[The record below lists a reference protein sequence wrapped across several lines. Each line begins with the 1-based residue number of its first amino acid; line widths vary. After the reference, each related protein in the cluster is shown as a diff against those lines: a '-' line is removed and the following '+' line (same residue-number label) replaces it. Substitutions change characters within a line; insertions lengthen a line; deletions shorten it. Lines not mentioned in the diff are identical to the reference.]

1 MTQYDL
7 VGIGNA
13 LVDIVTQSDDAFLA
27 KHGLAKG
34 GMMLIDPDRAAHLYS
49 ELAAAKESSGGSCGN
64 TMAGFVSLGG
74 AGAYIGKVRNDQ
86 FGDVFRHDMN
96 AIGVSFTTP
105 AVDLGPGTG
114 LCLVMVTPDAQRTM
128 CTFLGA
134 AADLTVAD
142 IEADVVKAAQ
152 VTYLEGY
159 LFDPPAA
166 QQAFVAAAE
175 LAHSADRKVAMTLS
189 DSFCVERHR
198 DAFRAMVEDHVD
210 VLFANETEILTLYE
224 VDKFDDALQA
234 VRGHCE
240 VACLTRSEKG
250 SVVLSGVD
258 MHVIDAEPVD
268 SVLDTTGAGD
278 LFAAGFL
285 YGYTHGRSLAESARI
300 GSVASAEVIGHY
312 GARPETDLAALV
324 KQRLG

>member
-49 ELAAAKESSGGSCGN
+49 ELATAKESSGGSCGN

-198 DAFRAMVEDHVD
+198 DAFRAMVEDHID
-210 VLFANETEILTLYE
+210 ILFANETEILTLYE

-240 VACLTRSEKG
+240 VACLTRGEKG
-250 SVVLSGVD
+250 SVVLSGEDV
-258 MHVIDAEPVD
+258 HVIDSEPVD

-285 YGYTHGRSLAESARI
+285 YGYTHGRSLAESAQI

-312 GARPETDLAALV
+312 GARPETELAALV

>member
-64 TMAGFVSLGG
+64 TMAGFASLGG

-86 FGDVFRHDMN
+86 FGDVFRQDMN

-198 DAFRAMVEDHVD
+198 DAFRAMVEDHID
-210 VLFANETEILTLYE
+210 ILFANETEILTLYE

-250 SVVLSGVD
+250 SVVLSGED
-258 MHVIDAEPVD
+258 AHIIDSEPVD

>member
-258 MHVIDAEPVD
+258 VHVIDAEPVD

>member
-13 LVDIVTQSDDAFLA
+13 LVDIVTQTDDAFLA
-27 KHGLAKG
+27 KHELAKG
-34 GMMLIDPDRAAHLYS
+34 GMMLIDPDRAAFLYS
-49 ELAAAKESSGGSCGN
+49 EMGAARETSGGSCGN
-64 TMAGFVSLGG
+64 TMAGFASLGG
-74 AGAYIGKVRNDQ
+74 AGAYIGKVRDDQ
-86 FGDVFRHDMN
+86 FGGVFRHDMN

-114 LCLVMVTPDAQRTM
+114 LCLVLVTPDAQRTM
-128 CTFLGA
+128 CTYLGA

-166 QQAFVAAAE
+166 QQAFIAAAE
-175 LAHSADRKVAMTLS
+175 IAHDAGRKVAITLS

-198 DAFRAMVEDHVD
+198 GAFRALVEDHID
-210 VLFANETEILTLYE
+210 ILFANETEILALYE

-234 VRGHCE
+234 ARGHCE

-250 SVVLSGVD
+250 SVVLSGDEVHVVD
-258 MHVIDAEPVD
+258 AQSVD

-285 YGYTHGRSLAESARI
+285 YGYTHGHGLADSARI
-300 GSVASAEVIGHY
+300 GGVAAAEVIGHY

>member
-49 ELAAAKESSGGSCGN
+49 ELATAKESSGGSCGN

-198 DAFRAMVEDHVD
+198 DAFRAMVEDHID
-210 VLFANETEILTLYE
+210 ILFANETEILTLYE

-240 VACLTRSEKG
+240 VACLTRGEKG

>member
-13 LVDIVTQSDDAFLA
+13 LVDIVAQADDAFLA
-27 KHGLAKG
+27 EHDLAKG
-34 GMMLIDPDRAAHLYS
+34 GMMLIDPDRAAFLYDKMG
-49 ELAAAKESSGGSCGN
+49 AATESSGGSCGN
-64 TMAGFVSLGG
+64 TMAGFASLGG
-74 AGAYIGKVRNDQ
+74 AGAYIGKVRDDQ

-105 AVDLGPGTG
+105 AATAGPATG
-114 LCLVMVTPDAQRTM
+114 NCLVMVTPDAQRTM
-128 CTFLGA
+128 STFLGA
-134 AADLTVAD
+134 AADLSIAD
-142 IEADVVKAAQ
+142 IEPDVIKAAK

-175 LAHSADRKVAMTLS
+175 IAHDAGRKVAITLS

-198 DAFRAMVEDHVD
+198 EAFRSLVEAHIDI
-210 VLFANETEILTLYE
+210 LFANETEILSLYQ

-234 VRGHCE
+234 ARGHCE
-240 VACLTRSEKG
+240 IACLTRSEKG
-250 SVVLSGVD
+250 SVVLSGEEV
-258 MHVIDAEPVD
+258 HVVDAEPVD
-268 SVLDTTGAGD
+268 SVIDTTGAGD

-285 YGYTHGRSLAESARI
+285 YGYTHGHGLADSARI
-300 GSVASAEVIGHY
+300 GGVAAAEVIGHY
-312 GARPETDLAALV
+312 GARPETDLSVLARN
-324 KQRLG
+324 RLG